1 MIIEVL
7 LYLPIK
13 SILRF
18 RAVCRSWAT
27 MLSSEEFCSL
37 HMAKTEETS
46 ALPKLF
52 FTSSTANFE
61 ATEVYLGSSSGP
73 GDDLLFT
80 LNDIRGDFVDMTPA
94 PCRGLTLVDDAVA
107 PAYFVFNAATRA
119 VTRLPPCQAVA
130 FATAGLGFDAW
141 TKNYKVVRLFRG
153 NLQDKQRIRCEV
165 YTLGSDCWRPAIGG
179 IPFRFCRAADCAIG
193 HSIRDKQPPVF
204 ADGFLHWLLDPFFVA
219 HRPRNA
225 ILSFSI
231 TDETFRCV
239 QSPPFGAPGVR
250 IMEHEGHLCAVQER
264 LVSGLQLV
272 ELAGRLCMLRD
283 LRNASSNCSALEIW
297 NLNDYSSGGWSLK
310 HRIDLLAHVARD
322 LVEPQIVKVIGSV
335 GDCES
340 MNKVIITTSKR
351 KVILYDPMLE
361 TLETIL
367 KIRGTQFSYQ
377 TEHSA
382 LRVSLLKE
390 TLVPV
395 RQTTEEVG
403 MVKAAREILLR
414 IPADHVVQLKLVC
427 KQWRKLIEN
436 QSFIRSYYLHHN
448 TEKRPNIMLVG
459 KGTRRS
465 QFSFLPLKKL
475 LQRCPSRDTWLN
487 TKVVCSKPCHGLN
500 LLSTEMKDYLY
511 NPCTGYC
518 FVNQTRGRELP
529 GYFVEPANHAF
540 AVDKKIV
547 GLGFNMLKQEH
558 VIVEFFCLWKDF
570 RSRQSVWTC
579 SISTCNNR
587 SLQTNLLPPLPVN
600 DMPPTYLA
608 GMMYWMSE
616 PRLGQSSKRAIVS
629 FDIQSELF
637 SIIPCPPCIALWNS
651 RNRCPAFVVEL
662 EGLLCAVL
670 ANPVEEKL
678 YIWKLKHGRWDR
690 AYTVYLKGWSGYS
703 LETNV
708 VVPWA
713 VDPKDGRIL
722 LNTGRKVGL
731 YDPSR
736 RFIETLYDLDEV
748 LGVRGTE
755 QSSGLGVY
763 DGIHFTKCKN
773 SVNKYGTWK
782 PPLQKHRV
790 FDVCS
795 PTSPG
800 NNFACSSATQSLEE
814 INPSYTGSMPLIPLL
829 YEESLESYPP
839 WWKRR
844 TLHR

>member
-1 MIIEVL
+1 MTISSKRRTVVASGGAQVLPEEMIIEVF

-37 HMAKTEETS
+37 HMAKTEATS

-52 FTSSTANFE
+52 FTSSTANFD

-73 GDDLLFT
+73 GDDLLFS

-558 VIVEFFCLWKDF
+558 VIVEFFYLWKDF
-570 RSRQSVWTC
+570 
-579 SISTCNNR
+579 
-587 SLQTNLLPPLPVN
+587 
-600 DMPPTYLA
+600 
-608 GMMYWMSE
+608 
-616 PRLGQSSKRAIVS
+616 
-629 FDIQSELF
+629 
-637 SIIPCPPCIALWNS
+637 

-662 EGLLCAVL
+662 EGILCAVL
-670 ANPVEEKL
+670 TNPVEEKL
-678 YIWKLKHGRWDR
+678 YIWKLKHGRWNR

-703 LETNV
+703 LQTNV

-748 LGVRGTE
+748 LGVKGTE

-763 DGIHFTKCKN
+763 DGIHITKCKN
-773 SVNKYGTWK
+773 SVNKYGAGK

-790 FDVCS
+790 FDDCS
-795 PTSPG
+795 PTSRG

-814 INPSYTGSMPLIPLL
+814 IIPSYTGSMPLIPIL